1 MTPFMLYPKPLFF
14 LILENT
20 VLYNFDEIID
30 RRDTGSFKWH
40 YSDDTIPLWVADM
53 DFKTAQPILAAIEQ
67 VTQHGILGYTVPTE
81 PLYQAIIDW
90 HGSRYDLWLDK
101 RDILF
106 STGVV
111 PSLVLMMKVFTEAG
125 NAVLIND
132 PIYTPFMTKVLDNNR
147 KLVTSALQENEGR
160 YYLDLADIEAKIIE
174 HEIKLYLFCNPH
186 NPGGRVW
193 TADEL
198 EALLLICK
206 KHDVAIV
213 SDEIHQDLTL
223 KGHTFTPFL
232 TLATGYEH
240 KMVSLT
246 SMTKTF
252 NIAGIKGSMIFAKDS
267 ALLSKINQ
275 QQRLSD
281 EHELNLFAYTA
292 MHRAYEEGGEWL
304 AQALTYIEANIDLT
318 IQFLEEHLPKIKVM
332 RPEASYLIWL
342 DCSAYAQD
350 DQLLYDRLRA
360 AKVELSAGI
369 KYGNEGHLKMR
380 LNVACPK
387 TLLIEGLNRMYTAL
401 NIDDFNIV
409 DSI

>member
-1 MTPFMLYPKPLFF
+1 M
-14 LILENT
+14 
-20 VLYNFDEIID
+20 LYNFDEIID
-30 RRDTGSFKWH
+30 RRNTGSFKWH
-40 YSDDTIPLWVADM
+40 YTDDTIPLWVADM

-67 VTQHGILGYTVPTE
+67 VAQHGILGYTVPTE

-101 RDILF
+101 QDILF
-106 STGVV
+106 SPGVV

-125 NAVLIND
+125 DAVLIND

-147 KLVTSALQENEGR
+147 KLVTSALQEVEGK
-160 YYLDLADIEAKIIE
+160 YHLDLADIEAKIVE
-174 HEIKLYLFCNPH
+174 HKVKLYLLCNPH

-198 EALLLICK
+198 EALLSICK
-206 KHDVAIV
+206 KYDVAIV

-223 KGHTFTPFL
+223 SGHKFIPFL
-232 TLATGYEH
+232 TLAKGYEH
-240 KMVSLT
+240 KVVSLT

-252 NIAGIKGSMIFAKDS
+252 NVAGIKGSMIFAKDN
-267 ALLSKINQ
+267 ALLSKIDQ

-292 MHRAYEEGGEWL
+292 MRSAYEEGGKWL
-304 AQALTYIEANIDLT
+304 AQALSYIEANIDLT
-318 IQFLEEHLPKIKVM
+318 LQFLEEHLPKIKIM

-350 DQLLYDRLRA
+350 DQRLYDALRDT
-360 AKVELSAGI
+360 KVELSAGI
-369 KYGNEGHLKMR
+369 KYGTEGHLKMR

-387 TLLIEGLNRMYTAL
+387 EILIEGLSRMHTAL
-401 NIDDFNIV
+401 NDDTFNTV

>member
-1 MTPFMLYPKPLFF
+1 M
-14 LILENT
+14 
-20 VLYNFDEIID
+20 LYNFDEIID

-40 YSDDTIPLWVADM
+40 YTDETIPLWVADM

-67 VTQHGILGYTVPTE
+67 VAEHGILGYTVPTE

-101 RDILF
+101 QDILF
-106 STGVV
+106 SPGVV
-111 PSLVLMMKVFTEAG
+111 PSLVLMMKVFTEVG
-125 NAVLIND
+125 DAVLIND
-132 PIYTPFMTKVLDNNR
+132 PIYTPFMTKVLDNGR
-147 KLVTSALQENEGR
+147 KLVTSALEEVEGK
-160 YYLDLADIEAKIIE
+160 YHLDLADIEAKIIK
-174 HEIKLYLFCNPH
+174 HKIKLYLFCNPH

-223 KGHTFTPFL
+223 SGHTFTPFL
-232 TLATGYEH
+232 TLAKDYEH
-240 KMVSLT
+240 KVVSLT

-267 ALLSKINQ
+267 GLLSKINQ

-292 MHRAYEEGGEWL
+292 MRSAYEQGDEWL

-318 IQFLEEHLPKIKVM
+318 LQFLEEHLPKIKVM

-350 DQLLYDRLRA
+350 DQMLYDKLRA

-369 KYGNEGHLKMR
+369 KYGGEGHLKMR

-387 TLLIEGLNRMYTAL
+387 ALLIEGLNRMQTAL
-401 NIDDFNIV
+401 NSDVFNIV

>member
-1 MTPFMLYPKPLFF
+1 M
-14 LILENT
+14 
-20 VLYNFDEIID
+20 LYNFDEIID

-67 VTQHGILGYTVPTE
+67 VAQHGILGYTVPTD

-101 RDILF
+101 QDILF
-106 STGVV
+106 SPGVV

-125 NAVLIND
+125 DAVLIND

-147 KLVTSALQENEGR
+147 KLVTAALQENEGR

-174 HEIKLYLFCNPH
+174 HKVKLYLFCNPH

-198 EALLLICK
+198 NALLLICK

-292 MHRAYEEGGEWL
+292 MRSAYQEGGEWL
-304 AQALTYIEANIDLT
+304 AQALTYIEANIELT
-318 IQFLEEHLPKIKVM
+318 ISFLEEHLPKIKVM

-350 DQLLYDRLRA
+350 DQMLYDALRE

-369 KYGNEGHLKMR
+369 KYGDEGHLKMR
-380 LNVACPK
+380 LNVACPRA
-387 TLLIEGLNRMYTAL
+387 LLIEGLNRMHTAL
-401 NIDDFNIV
+401 NSNDFKQ
-409 DSI
+409 

>member
-1 MTPFMLYPKPLFF
+1 M
-14 LILENT
+14 
-20 VLYNFDEIID
+20 LYNFDEIID
-30 RRDTGSFKWH
+30 RRHTGSLKWH
-40 YSDDTIPLWVADM
+40 YTDDTIALWVADM
-53 DFKTAQPILAAIEQ
+53 DFRAAQPILNTIER
-67 VTQHGILGYTVPTE
+67 VGHHGILGYTVPTE

-90 HGSRYDLWLDK
+90 HGSRYDLWLDQQ
-101 RDILF
+101 DILF
-106 STGVV
+106 SPGVV
-111 PSLVLMMKVFTEAG
+111 PSLVLMMKVFTEVG
-125 NAVLIND
+125 DAVLIND
-132 PIYTPFMTKVLDNNR
+132 PIYTPFMTKILDNNR
-147 KLVTSALQENEGR
+147 KLVTSALKDVEGR
-160 YYLDLADIEAKIIE
+160 YHLDLADIEAKIVE
-174 HEIKLYLFCNPH
+174 HKVKLYLLCNPH

-193 TADEL
+193 TTDEL
-198 EALLLICK
+198 KALLLICK

-223 KGHTFTPFL
+223 SGHKFIPFL
-232 TLATGYEH
+232 TLAAGYEH
-240 KMVSLT
+240 KVVSLT

-292 MHRAYEEGGEWL
+292 MRSAYEQGGEWL
-304 AQALTYIEANIDLT
+304 AQALAYIEANIDLT
-318 IQFLEEHLPKIKVM
+318 LQFLEEHLPKIKVM

-350 DQLLYDRLRA
+350 DQMLYDVLRE

-387 TLLIEGLNRMYTAL
+387 AILIEGLNRMHAAL
-401 NIDDFNIV
+401 K
-409 DSI
+409 

>member
-1 MTPFMLYPKPLFF
+1 M
-14 LILENT
+14 
-20 VLYNFDEIID
+20 LYNFDEIID

-40 YSDDTIPLWVADM
+40 YTDETIPLWVADM
-53 DFKTAQPILAAIEQ
+53 DFKTAQPILSAIEQ

-90 HGSRYDLWLDK
+90 HGSRYDLWLEQQ
-101 RDILF
+101 DILF
-106 STGVV
+106 SPGVV
-111 PSLVLMMKVFTEAG
+111 PSLVMMMKVFTEAG
-125 NAVLIND
+125 DAVLINN

-147 KLVTSALQENEGR
+147 KLMTSALQENEGR
-160 YYLDLADIEAKIIE
+160 YYLDLADIEAKIIK
-174 HEIKLYLFCNPH
+174 HKIKLYLFCNPH

-193 TADEL
+193 TAEEL

-223 KGHTFTPFL
+223 SGHIFTPFL
-232 TLATGYEH
+232 TLAEGYEH
-240 KMVSLT
+240 KVVSLT

-267 ALLSKINQ
+267 GLLSKINQ

-292 MHRAYEEGGEWL
+292 MRSAYEEGDEWL

-318 IQFLEEHLPKIKVM
+318 LKFLEEHLPKIKVM

-350 DQLLYDRLRA
+350 DQMLYDALRD

-369 KYGNEGHLKMR
+369 KYGDEGRLKMR

-387 TLLIEGLNRMYTAL
+387 ALLIEGLSRMQTAL
-401 NIDDFNIV
+401 NSDVFNIV